1 MPVGTNG
8 TTREYATPVFCYAT
22 ATHEPSRER
31 ATFAHGV
38 TVLAANAF
46 DLTVRFGPSPSQMPP
61 SREQTFPKVGGLCVP
76 RAEVVYL
83 SAHTNEKRPGQGD

>member
-22 ATHEPSRER
+22 ATHEPSRETW

-46 DLTVRFGPSPSQMPP
+46 DLTVRFGAGRAA
-61 SREQTFPKVGGLCVP
+61 SRTASSLI
-76 RAEVVYL
+76 
-83 SAHTNEKRPGQGD
+83 STAHEAWDRIGQDRTGRRSLLN